1 MLPKILQ
8 SKMKIE
14 AELTLRTHWKPL
26 AVFTGFWHPDHCK
39 QVSESELLP
48 GELSA
53 VTFKVGRYTVRSA
66 QRVYQIHE
74 PGYFPEMET
83 PASPEDVELVR
94 KDIAP
99 VNVDPRLDFTMS
111 TGIGFQS
118 WRNRLRVTHEIS
130 ARYQDNPS
138 GSFTM
143 ICRAAESRNLRWSE
157 HIGPICAAKEHIM
170 VPDKQASLF
179 VCSTYVGDFFSAD
192 TWYKLDPAGEI
203 TTLSLHPYDSES
215 DKARFT

>member
-1 MLPKILQ
+1 MHSTLDAK
-8 SKMKIE
+8 
-14 AELTLRTHWKPL
+14 LTIRSHWKL
-26 AVFTGFWHPDHCK
+26 SAVFTGTLRPDHGK
-39 QVSESELLP
+39 KVDESDLLP
-48 GELSA
+48 GELNA
-53 VTFKVGRYTVRSA
+53 EIFFVGCYTVRSA
-66 QRVYQIHE
+66 QRIYQVCE
-74 PGYFPEMET
+74 PGYSPEQEI
-83 PASPEDVELVR
+83 PAAPEDVELVR

-179 VCSTYVGDFFSAD
+179 VCSTYVGDSFSAD

>member
-1 MLPKILQ
+1 MHSTLDAK
-8 SKMKIE
+8 
-14 AELTLRTHWKPL
+14 LTIRSHWKL
-26 AVFTGFWHPDHCK
+26 SAVFTGTLRPDYGK
-39 QVSESELLP
+39 KVDESDLLP
-48 GELSA
+48 GELNA
-53 VTFKVGRYTVRSA
+53 EIFFVGCYTVRSA
-66 QRVYQIHE
+66 QRIYQVCE
-74 PGYFPEMET
+74 PGYSPEQEI
-83 PASPEDVELVR
+83 PAAPEDVELVR